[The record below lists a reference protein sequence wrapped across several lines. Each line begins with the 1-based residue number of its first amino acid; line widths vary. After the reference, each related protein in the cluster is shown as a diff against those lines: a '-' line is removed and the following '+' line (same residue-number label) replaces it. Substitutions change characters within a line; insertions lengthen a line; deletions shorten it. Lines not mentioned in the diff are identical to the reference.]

1 MDIEQD
7 KEFELVS
14 VRREPGVPTKRELAK
29 LRAGDAVKLVAR
41 PLNPDQPFYW
51 NSLHSWFVVEELPT
65 ASNPGTARSM
75 GGFPDLPIQA
85 GQLVSFGLHH
95 VAAFNSIPESAQA

>member
-1 MDIEQD
+1 MNIEQD
-7 KEFELVS
+7 KEFELVTMC
-14 VRREPGVPTKRELAK
+14 RQPGVPNKRALAK
-29 LRAGDAVKLVAR
+29 LRAGDAVKLFVR
-41 PLNPDQPFYW
+41 PLAQQFAW
-51 NSLHSWFVVEELPT
+51 SGLHSWFVVEELPT